1 MALKVPLY
9 ALALFVCAPM
19 THAIAAPTC
28 TPTGF
33 MRDNINL
40 TAARINPAT
49 VSGDVDATG
58 CNIGIYYSGN
68 ANGHIQNANI
78 HGANYFGIVNNGA
91 HVDVRNSTI
100 SDIGEKPFD
109 GTQHGVAI
117 YWAFGSAA
125 SGDIQNNYIWNYQ
138 KGGIV
143 VNGPSA
149 GSHIQQ
155 NVVIGLGPVNFIAQN
170 GIQAGFGA
178 NTQIEQN
185 IVSGN
190 SYTGAGQASSGGIL
204 VVGGDCYGG
213 RPTIN
218 TRVQN
223 NTGLGNDVGVWFSN
237 LDSSCNALSTVTGD
251 TAQNNVLVN
260 NAINNTTGNGPSQG
274 YQAGISDQGDYDV
287 IQNNTICGSGYA
299 PPGNGTAALFTI
311 DVTATNNV
319 KVQNNTICQAAPQ
332 MAAGLANGM
341 AAALTQAAKAAP
353 VQ

>member
-1 MALKVPLY
+1 MALKAPLY
-9 ALALFVCAPM
+9 ALALFACAPL
-19 THAIAAPTC
+19 TDAIAAPTC
-28 TPTGF
+28 TATGF
-33 MRDNINL
+33 VRDSINL
-40 TAARINPAT
+40 TAAQINPAT

-58 CNIGIYYSGN
+58 CNIGVYYSAN
-68 ANGHIQNANI
+68 AHGHIQNANI
-78 HGANYFGIVNNGA
+78 HGANYFGIVNNGG

-100 SDIGEKPFD
+100 SDIGEKPINGD
-109 GTQHGVAI
+109 QHGVAI
-117 YWAFGSAA
+117 YWAAGSAA
-125 SGDIQNNYIWNYQ
+125 TGDIQNNYIWNYQ

-143 VNGPSA
+143 VNGPSSS
-149 GSHIQQ
+149 SHIQQ
-155 NVVIGLGPVNFIAQN
+155 NVVIGLGPVDFIAQN

-190 SYTGAGQASSGGIL
+190 SYTGSNLAASGGIL

-213 RPTIN
+213 RPTVD

-251 TAQNNVLVN
+251 TAQNNYLVN
-260 NAINNTTGNGPSQG
+260 NAINNTTGNGPTQG

-299 PPGNGTAALFTI
+299 PPGNAAAALFAI

-332 MAAGLANGM
+332 MAAGLANAL
-341 AAALTQAAKAAP
+341 AAVATRAAKAAP

>member
-1 MALKVPLY
+1 MALKVPIC
-9 ALALFVCAPM
+9 ALALFACAPL

-28 TPTGF
+28 TLTGF
-33 MRDNINL
+33 FRDSINL

-49 VSGDVDATG
+49 VTGDVDATG
-58 CNIGIYYSGN
+58 CNVGVYYSAN
-68 ANGHIQNANI
+68 ANGHIENANI

-100 SDIGEKPFD
+100 SDIGEKPFN

-170 GIQAGFGA
+170 GIQAGYGA

-190 SYTGAGQASSGGIL
+190 SYTGSNSAASGGIL

-223 NTGLGNDVGVWFSN
+223 NAGLGNDVGVWFSN
-237 LDSSCNALSTVTGD
+237 LDSACNPLSTVTGD

-260 NAINNTTGNGPSQG
+260 NAINNTTGNSPSQG

-287 IQNNTICGSGYA
+287 IQNNTICGLGYA
-299 PPGNGTAALFTI
+299 PPGNSAAALFAI

-319 KVQNNTICQAAPQ
+319 KVQNNTICQGAPQ
-332 MAAGLANGM
+332 MAAGLANGI
-341 AAALTQAAKAAP
+341 AAAPAQAAKAAP